1 MFCSQELSTLLTSTQ
16 TAAGELRQILTD
28 YCNSLRTKCAVI
40 EKLRNLL
47 SKVADDQRCDLLAS
61 IRYSNGHTVLT
72 RAAFIGHTE
81 LCVTLLS
88 SLPQADRLKLIL
100 DDKHTALHSAAA
112 EGHTE
117 TVSGELNGLTVVRRL
132 DLLST
137 GHILGDTAL
146 HTAAREG
153 HTETV
158 KALLNNLTPEQ
169 QLHLLFTQNSV
180 GDTALHY
187 AALWER
193 PETVKTLLDNLT
205 PESQL
210 KLLSAKNG
218 IGKTASQ
225 QPIGIFR
232 TTDTMRT
239 LEQYQTEADYRVN
252 YRKFASLIS
261 YA

>member
-1 MFCSQELSTLLTSTQ
+1 MSSTQ
-16 TAAGELRQILTD
+16 TAADELRQILTD

-40 EKLRNLL
+40 ERLRNLL

-61 IRYSNGHTVLT
+61 LRYSNGHTVLT
-72 RAAFIGHTE
+72 RAAFIGHTQ

-88 SLPQADRLKLIL
+88 FLPPADRLKLIL
-100 DDKHTALHSAAA
+100 VDKLTALHLAAT

-117 TVSGELNGLTVVRRL
+117 TVSGELNCLTAEQRFGLL
-132 DLLST
+132 FT
-137 GHILGDTAL
+137 GHMIGDTAL
-146 HTAAREG
+146 HYAAREG
-153 HTETV
+153 HLETV
-158 KALLNNLTPEQ
+158 KALLDNLAPEQ
-169 QLHLLFTQNSV
+169 QLHLLFTQNSF
-180 GDTALHY
+180 GDTALHR
-187 AALWER
+187 AASWGR

-210 KLLSAKNG
+210 KLLSVKNG

-225 QPIGIFR
+225 QPLGIFR
-232 TTDTMRT
+232 TTDTLRT
-239 LEQYQTEADYRVN
+239 LEQYKTEADYRVN